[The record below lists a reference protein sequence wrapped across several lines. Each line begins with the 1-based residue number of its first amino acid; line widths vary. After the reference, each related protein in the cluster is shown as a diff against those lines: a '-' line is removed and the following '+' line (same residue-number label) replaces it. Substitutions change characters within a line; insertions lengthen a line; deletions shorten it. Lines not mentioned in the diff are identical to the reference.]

1 MKTNIK
7 LESMLCEAGQIL
19 DIGKNEI
26 KNAVMSRKNIIVV
39 GLMAF
44 FAFVLVHNVTYGTL
58 RYTGASIHDFIQ
70 LGKFL

>member
-1 MKTNIK
+1 MKTNTK
-7 LESMLCEAGQIL
+7 LENMLCEAGQML

-26 KNAVMSRKNIIVV
+26 KHAVMSRKNIVVV

-44 FAFVLVHNVTYGTL
+44 FAFVFIHNFTYGTL
-58 RYTGASIHDFIQ
+58 RYGGASIHDFIH

>member
-1 MKTNIK
+1 MKTNTK
-7 LESMLCEAGQIL
+7 LENMLCEAGQML

-26 KNAVMSRKNIIVV
+26 KHAVMSRKNIVVV

-44 FAFVLVHNVTYGTL
+44 FAFVFIHNGTL
-58 RYTGASIHDFIQ
+58 RYGGASIHDFIH

>member
-1 MKTNIK
+1 MKTNTK
-7 LESMLCEAGQIL
+7 LENMLFEAGQML

-26 KNAVMSRKNIIVV
+26 KHAVMSRKNIVVV

-44 FAFVLVHNVTYGTL
+44 FAFVFIHDFTYGTL
-58 RYTGASIHDFIQ
+58 RYAGVSIHDFVH